1 VLVDRV
7 RFEPTDIIF
16 DPNIFPVGTGM
27 DEHRNNALHFFQATQ
42 WIKQNLPGA
51 LVSGG
56 VSNVSFSFRGNNRVR
71 EAIHS
76 VFLYH
81 GIQHGLDMG
90 IVNPSQL
97 EVYDE
102 IPAELLTL
110 VEDVVLN
117 RRDDATERLL
127 DYADKNKETVKK
139 ESKQD
144 LEWRNESIEQRLSHA
159 LIKGIID
166 FIDEDTEEARQK
178 YGRPLHV
185 IEGPLMAGMSIVG
198 DLFGAGKMFLP
209 QVVKSARVM
218 KKAVAYLEPYLQ
230 AEKEELRAAGGT
242 ASSNAGKILMATVKG
257 DVHDIGKNIVSVVL
271 ACNNYEIIDL
281 GVMVPADKILE
292 AAIKENV
299 DVIGLSG
306 LITPSLD
313 EMIYVAKEMQRRKMN
328 VPLLIGGATTSRV
341 HTAVKIEPH
350 YDHPVVHVLDA
361 SRAVTVVSS
370 LLSQDQQKEYIANL
384 RSEYSKVRDN
394 YAAQNES
401 RALLSLAEARANR
414 AQPVFDPTTIH
425 TPNKPGVH
433 VYSDIE
439 LNELV
444 PYIDWMPFFQS
455 WELAGRFPQILDDEI
470 VGEQARQLYADARK
484 MLDEIVSN
492 KSIQAKAVVGIF
504 EANSEGDDVSVNW
517 KNPSPALP
525 KGKGD
530 SILTDNTRRTYSL
543 NSTQQTSIDKE
554 PSSEQGSP
562 FPLGRVGDGSK
573 HYHYYNTPKEL
584 YESLHKN
591 AVAMRNSP
599 TKGEEAMWQILKG
612 NRLAEHH
619 FRRQHIIDKY
629 IADFVCLK
637 KQLIIEIDGEIH
649 ESSEA
654 MENDQRR
661 TRLLNQLGFEVIR
674 FKNEEVLSNPLGI
687 ESLVLKH
694 LANKQSVNQV
704 SESEATY
711 SSSKTTT
718 FRTLR
723 QQTKKA
729 AGQPNYALSD
739 FIAPKDSGEQD
750 YIGCF
755 AVCAGYGVDELVKSF
770 EQKHDDYNAILVK
783 ALADRLAEALAEFMH
798 EKVRKEIWGY
808 ASRESLTNEELIAES
823 YCGIRPAPGYPAC
836 PDHLE
841 KQTIWDL
848 MEVENAIGLSLT
860 ESMAMYPTAAV
871 SGYYFAHPD
880 AKYFGIQKITNE
892 QVTDYASRK
901 GITQAEAEKWL
912 SPVLI

>member
-1 VLVDRV
+1 
-7 RFEPTDIIF
+7 
-16 DPNIFPVGTGM
+16 
-27 DEHRNNALHFFQATQ
+27 
-42 WIKQNLPGA
+42 
-51 LVSGG
+51 
-56 VSNVSFSFRGNNRVR
+56 
-71 EAIHS
+71 
-76 VFLYH
+76 
-81 GIQHGLDMG
+81 
-90 IVNPSQL
+90 
-97 EVYDE
+97 
-102 IPAELLTL
+102 
-110 VEDVVLN
+110 
-117 RRDDATERLL
+117 
-127 DYADKNKETVKK
+127 
-139 ESKQD
+139 
-144 LEWRNESIEQRLSHA
+144 
-159 LIKGIID
+159 
-166 FIDEDTEEARQK
+166 
-178 YGRPLHV
+178 
-185 IEGPLMAGMSIVG
+185 
-198 DLFGAGKMFLP
+198 
-209 QVVKSARVM
+209 
-218 KKAVAYLEPYLQ
+218 
-230 AEKEELRAAGGT
+230 
-242 ASSNAGKILMATVKG
+242 
-257 DVHDIGKNIVSVVL
+257 
-271 ACNNYEIIDL
+271 
-281 GVMVPADKILE
+281 
-292 AAIKENV
+292 
-299 DVIGLSG
+299 
-306 LITPSLD
+306 
-313 EMIYVAKEMQRRKMN
+313 
-328 VPLLIGGATTSRV
+328 
-341 HTAVKIEPH
+341 
-350 YDHPVVHVLDA
+350 
-361 SRAVTVVSS
+361 
-370 LLSQDQQKEYIANL
+370 
-384 RSEYSKVRDN
+384 
-394 YAAQNES
+394 
-401 RALLSLAEARANR
+401 
-414 AQPVFDPTTIH
+414 
-425 TPNKPGVH
+425 
-433 VYSDIE
+433 
-439 LNELV
+439 
-444 PYIDWMPFFQS
+444 
-455 WELAGRFPQILDDEI
+455 
-470 VGEQARQLYADARK
+470 
-484 MLDEIVSN
+484 
-492 KSIQAKAVVGIF
+492 
-504 EANSEGDDVSVNW
+504 
-517 KNPSPALP
+517 
-525 KGKGD
+525 
-530 SILTDNTRRTYSL
+530 
-543 NSTQQTSIDKE
+543 
-554 PSSEQGSP
+554 
-562 FPLGRVGDGSK
+562 
-573 HYHYYNTPKEL
+573 
-584 YESLHKN
+584 
-591 AVAMRNSP
+591 
-599 TKGEEAMWQILKG
+599 MWQILKG

-649 ESSEA
+649 ASSEA
-654 MENDQRR
+654 MENDERR